1 MTDFAAIRSSVAV
14 QSAYGKSQK
23 LQSAQVNAPDLGK
36 ATQETDFSQM
46 VSNAATQAAETVRD
60 GDKTAMAGLTG
71 QAGIQQVVE
80 ATMAMESTVRVSVA
94 VRDKFVEAYQD
105 IMRMQI

>member
-23 LQSAQVNAPDLGK
+23 LQDGPASPADLGK
-36 ATQETDFSQM
+36 TGPEGSFAQM
-46 VSNAATQAAETVRD
+46 VTDAASQAADTVRA
-60 GDKTAMAGLTG
+60 GDKTALAGLSG

>member
-23 LQSAQVNAPDLGK
+23 LLDAKASTQDVGK
-36 ATQETDFSQM
+36 SFQGTDFSQM
-46 VSNAATQAAETVRD
+46 VSNAASQAADTVRT
-60 GDKTAMAGLTG
+60 GDQTALAGLSG

>member
-23 LQSAQVNAPDLGK
+23 LQDASAKDVG
-36 ATQETDFSQM
+36 ETSQGLDFSQM
-46 VSNAATQAAETVRD
+46 VSNAASQAAETVRD
-60 GDKTAMAGLTG
+60 GDKTAMAGLAG